1 MKTVPKFPELRLDDS
16 FLMSVAGTVFIGLG
30 LFCLSSGKL
39 NILSCNRLQ
48 ANQNSCHLVSTGL
61 FDWQHSPAQP
71 IKLHSAELE
80 DNPMDNDASRV
91 LLSTNRGY
99 LHFTSSTSDD
109 KAKATVAHINN
120 FIKEAE
126 TTNSLTLHH
135 DERGLY
141 LPLGSF
147 IIAVGLGTLVF
158 FRKFRQPA

>member
-1 MKTVPKFPELRLDDS
+1 MKTIQKFPGLHIDDS
-16 FLMSVAGTVFIGLG
+16 FLMSIAGTVFIGIG
-30 LFCLSSGKL
+30 LFCLASGKL
-39 NILSCNRLQ
+39 TTLSCNRDQ
-48 ANQNSCHLVSTGL
+48 ANESSCHLASKGL
-61 FDWQHSPAQP
+61 FDFQQSPVQP

-80 DNPMDNDASRV
+80 DNPMNKDTARV

-120 FIKEAE
+120 FINEAQ
-126 TTNSLTLHH
+126 TNSITLQN

-158 FRKFRQPA
+158 FRNSRLRA

>member
-1 MKTVPKFPELRLDDS
+1 VKTVQKLPGLRIDDS

-39 NILSCNRLQ
+39 NTLSCNRVQ

-61 FDWQHSPAQP
+61 FDFQQSPAQP

-80 DNPMDNDASRV
+80 DNPMDKDAARV

-109 KAKATVAHINN
+109 RAKATVSHINN
-120 FIKEAE
+120 FIKETE
-126 TTNSLTLHH
+126 TTSMTLQN

-141 LPLGSF
+141 LPLGGF
-147 IIAVGLGTLVF
+147 IVTVGLGTLVF
-158 FRKFRQPA
+158 FRKFQQPA

>member
-1 MKTVPKFPELRLDDS
+1 VKTMQKSPGFRLDDS
-16 FLMSVAGTVFIGLG
+16 FLMSVAGSVFIGLG

-39 NILSCNRLQ
+39 TTLSCNRAE
-48 ANQNSCHLVSTGL
+48 ANQNSCHLISTGL
-61 FDWQHSPAQP
+61 FDLQHTPAQP

-80 DNPMDNDASRV
+80 DNPMDNNASRV

-126 TTNSLTLHH
+126 AKSLTLQN
-135 DERGLY
+135 DERALY
-141 LPLGSF
+141 LPLGGF
-147 IIAVGLGTLVF
+147 IITVGLGTLVF
-158 FRKFRQPA
+158 FRNSRLPA

>member
-1 MKTVPKFPELRLDDS
+1 MKTVQKIPGLRLDDS
-16 FLMSVAGTVFIGLG
+16 LLMSVAGTVFIGLG

-39 NILSCNRLQ
+39 TTLSCNRAQ

-61 FDWQHSPAQP
+61 FDLQNSPAQS

-80 DNPMDNDASRV
+80 DNPMDNDSSRV

-99 LHFTSSTSDD
+99 VHFTSSTSDH
-109 KAKATVAHINN
+109 KAKAIVAHINN

-126 TTNSLTLHH
+126 TTSLTLQN

-141 LPLGSF
+141 LPLGGF
-147 IIAVGLGTLVF
+147 TIAVGLGTLVF
-158 FRKFRQPA
+158 FRNSRIPT

>member
-1 MKTVPKFPELRLDDS
+1 MKTVQKLPGLRIDDS
-16 FLMSVAGTVFIGLG
+16 FLMSVAGTIFIGLG
-30 LFCLSSGKL
+30 LFCLTSGKL
-39 NILSCNRLQ
+39 TTLSCNRAE
-48 ANQNSCHLVSTGL
+48 ANQNSCHLVSTGVFEL
-61 FDWQHSPAQP
+61 QQSPAQP

-80 DNPMDNDASRV
+80 DNPMDNDAARV

-126 TTNSLTLHH
+126 TTSLTLQN

-158 FRKFRQPA
+158 FRNSRLTA